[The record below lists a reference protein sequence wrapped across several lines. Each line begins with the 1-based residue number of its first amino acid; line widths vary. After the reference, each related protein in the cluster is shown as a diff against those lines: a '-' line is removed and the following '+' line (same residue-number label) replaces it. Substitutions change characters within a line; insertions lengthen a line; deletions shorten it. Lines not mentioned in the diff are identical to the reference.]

1 MSGIQI
7 ADAVVRVQALDG
19 QWETVGVDLLAGI
32 VPENISCS
40 SNEWG
45 SEKASFDLRR
55 DPGGIYPDL
64 TAFTPVD
71 IEVAGTKVWSG
82 RVSSTPSRDGSDSV
96 MNVQCEGWQYHL
108 DDDVYE
114 RRYVVGNMTGF
125 EDMRTFPAMDLT
137 ACAGAGATQNDGN
150 GVYLNFPPGIAATNG
165 KAVGMMLNLGPFTK
179 AARIVATWNGWGTD
193 ISTILYC
200 RVTDN
205 PGTLF
210 TVGSYS
216 DAFSATL
223 VAGPTTSA
231 GTPATAGQ
239 YVCFFLYRNGVTA
252 TPGEPGLWAKITDVK
267 IFASTAYESG
277 NASILKASDV
287 VSDAL
292 GRATIFLTDT
302 TGVTASSFSIPEYAP
317 DAPRTPREHIN
328 AVNAYHA
335 WRAQVTVDRRLLFQ
349 AQPTSPLFEAGEWSG
364 CEITD
369 ASMNDGDEIYS
380 RVIVEA
386 TGPDGVLMRTARSQA
401 QQTGVGLQAIA
412 SPVPDNPSFA
422 VNTTSWTPTGAT
434 ITRDTVTFDSTP
446 ASGRWDNTGAS
457 DVLGVGDALT
467 TTFTG
472 TFLAG
477 VTYTL
482 ALAIRN
488 TNALPTT
495 QAALRASFGHAASGD
510 QSVEYIPDSVGA
522 FTTRFISWQP
532 TANRASG
539 VTLTLT
545 AANIA
550 SLGYCWIDSLALFT
564 ATPTVVDRRGFR
576 RTKIL
581 PVSSALTTAA
591 AQQIADTYLSL
602 HRYTTY
608 RGSLQVTGQGGVRT
622 HQGGQGI
629 HPADLLLY
637 TQEKVRLTNRIN
649 PDDGSVGRDGTIA
662 SVSYDHN
669 TNTASVELDNRTTN
683 FESFL
688 ERLALLTGQ
697 VR

>member
-7 ADAVVRVQALDG
+7 ADATVRLQALDG
-19 QWETVGVDLLAGI
+19 VWETCGVDRLAGI
-32 VPENISCS
+32 VPENISCTA
-40 SNEWG
+40 NEWG

-71 IEVAGTKVWSG
+71 IEVGGTKVWAG

-96 MNVQCEGWQYHL
+96 VNVQCEGWQYHL

-114 RRYVVGNMTGF
+114 RRYVTASLGGYENI
-125 EDMRTFPAMDLT
+125 RTLPAMDLT
-137 ACAGAGATQNDGN
+137 ACAGAGVTENDGN
-150 GVYLNFPPGIAATNG
+150 GLYLNFPPGIAATNG
-165 KAVGMMLNLGPFTK
+165 KVVGVMLDLGPFTK
-179 AARIVATWNGWGTD
+179 AARVVATWNGWAADANT
-193 ISTILYC
+193 TLYC

-223 VAGPTTSA
+223 AVGPTTSA
-231 GTPATAGQ
+231 GTPATAGR
-239 YVCFFLYRNGVTA
+239 YVCFFLYRNGATA
-252 TPGEPGLWAKITDVK
+252 TPGEPGLWAKVTAATV
-267 IFASTAYESG
+267 FASTAYESG

-292 GRATIFLTDT
+292 GRGTIFLPDT
-302 TGVTASSFSIPEYAP
+302 TGVTATSFSIPEYAP

-335 WRAQVTVDRRLLFQ
+335 WRAQVTVDRRLIFQ
-349 AQPTSPLFEAGEWSG
+349 AQPSAPLFEAGEWSG

-380 RVIVEA
+380 RCIVEA
-386 TGPDGVLMRTARSQA
+386 AGPDGVLLRTARSQA
-401 QQTGVGLQAIA
+401 QQAGVGLQAVS

-422 VNTTSWTPTGAT
+422 TNTASWTAGGSI
-434 ITRDTVTFDSTP
+434 ITRDTVTFSSTP
-446 ASGRWDNTGAS
+446 AAGRWDNTGAS
-457 DVLGVGDALT
+457 DALGIADSLT

-472 TFLAG
+472 TFRAG
-477 VTYTL
+477 VPYVL
-482 ALAIRN
+482 MFAIRASAAVN
-488 TNALPTT
+488 SVYATFADPVALDGTQVLLTNISS
-495 QAALRASFGHAASGD
+495 AAFEFKTIGW
-510 QSVEYIPDSVGA
+510 
-522 FTTRFISWQP
+522 TP
-532 TANRASG
+532 TADRTSVVLQLNAPVG
-539 VTLTLT
+539 
-545 AANIA
+545 
-550 SLGYCWIDSLALFT
+550 GYFYIDSLQLFSAQ
-564 ATPTVVDRRGFR
+564 ATIVDRRGFR

-581 PVSSALTTAA
+581 PVSSAMTSAA
-591 AQQIADTYLSL
+591 AQQVADTYLSL
-602 HRYTTY
+602 HRYTPY
-608 RGSLQVTGQGGVRT
+608 RGTLQVTGQGGIRT

-669 TNTASVELDNRTTN
+669 TNTANVELDNRVSN

-688 ERLALLTGQ
+688 ERLSLLTGQ

>member
-19 QWETVGVDLLAGI
+19 QWETVGVDRLAGI

-40 SNEWG
+40 ANEWG

-71 IEVAGTKVWSG
+71 IEVGGTKVWSG

-96 MNVQCEGWQYHL
+96 VNVQCEGWQYHL

-114 RRYVVGNMTGF
+114 RRYVVGSMAEFVDYRSKYFAALG
-125 EDMRTFPAMDLT
+125 
-137 ACAGAGATQNDGN
+137 AGAGLAGAQVQADNNALVFTIPG
-150 GVYLNFPPGIAATNG
+150 GVTFTNG
-165 KAVGMMLNLGPFTK
+165 AFAGAMIDLGPFTT
-179 AARIVATWNGWGTD
+179 AQRIVMTWSAYGADANISIIARASADDGWTSSSD
-193 ISTILYC
+193 AIST
-200 RVTDN
+200 
-205 PGTLF
+205 
-210 TVGSYS
+210 
-216 DAFSATL
+216 TL
-223 VAGPTTSA
+223 VAGPTPSA
-231 GTPATAGQ
+231 GTFGTPGR
-239 YVCFFLYRNGVTA
+239 YVTLFIFRNGVTA
-252 TPGEPGLWAKITDVK
+252 APAAGTDWWVKVTDVK

-292 GRATIFLTDT
+292 GRATLFLTAT
-302 TGVTASSFSIPEYAP
+302 TGVTATSFSIPEYAP

-335 WRAQVTVDRRLLFQ
+335 WRTQVTVDRRLLFQ

-364 CEITD
+364 CEISD

-386 TGPDGVLMRTARSQA
+386 TGPDGVLMRTERYQA
-401 QQTGVGLQAIA
+401 QAIGA
-412 SPVPDNPSFA
+412 SAPADVISSPAPDNPTFA
-422 VNTTSWTPTGAT
+422 TNTATWTAGAST
-434 ITRDTVTFDSTP
+434 ITRDTVTFDTSP

-457 DVLGVGDALT
+457 DALNIGDTLT
-467 TTFTG
+467 ETFTG
-472 TFLAG
+472 TFRAG
-477 VTYTL
+477 AMYRLQVRTWESLGSGAYNLDVKFGTATDYGTAQWISSGPAWVTNEVYWT
-482 ALAIRN
+482 
-488 TNALPTT
+488 
-495 QAALRASFGHAASGD
+495 
-510 QSVEYIPDSVGA
+510 
-522 FTTRFISWQP
+522 P
-532 TANRASG
+532 TADATS
-539 VTLTLT
+539 VTLRLT
-545 AANIA
+545 MTRAT
-550 SLGYCWIDSLALFT
+550 GYFRFDGLSLAQQK
-564 ATPTVVDRRGFR
+564 PTIVDRRGFK

-581 PVSSALTTAA
+581 PVSSALTGAA

-602 HRYTTY
+602 HRYTPY
-608 RGSLQVTGQGGVRT
+608 RGSLTVTGQGGVRT

-683 FESFL
+683 FESFM
-688 ERLALLTGQ
+688 ERLALISGQ

>member
-1 MSGIQI
+1 MTGVQI
-7 ADAVVRVQALDG
+7 ADAVIRVQALDG
-19 QWETVGVDLLAGI
+19 TWETVGVDRLAGI
-32 VPENISCS
+32 VPENITCS
-40 SNEWG
+40 ANEWG
-45 SEKASFDLRR
+45 PEKASFDLRR

-71 IEVAGTKVWSG
+71 IEVGGTKVWSG

-96 MNVQCEGWQYHL
+96 VNVQCEGWQYHL

-125 EDMRTFPAMDLT
+125 EDMRTFPAMALT

-150 GVYLNFPPGIAATNG
+150 GVYLNFPPGIAATDG
-165 KAVGMMLNLGPFTK
+165 KVVGMMLDLGPFTK

-193 ISTILYC
+193 TNTILFC

-231 GTPATAGQ
+231 GTFGTPGR
-239 YVCFFLYRNGVTA
+239 YVTLFIYRNGLTA
-252 TPGEPGLWAKITDVK
+252 TPGEPGLWAKVTDVK

-302 TGVTASSFSIPEYAP
+302 TGVTATSFSIPEYAP

-335 WRAQVTVDRRLLFQ
+335 WRTQVTVDRRLLFQ
-349 AQPTSPLFEAGEWSG
+349 AQPSAPLFEAGEWSG
-364 CEITD
+364 CEISD

-380 RVIVEA
+380 RCIVEA
-386 TGPDGVLMRTARSQA
+386 TGPDGVLMRTERYQA
-401 QQTGVGLQAIA
+401 QAIGA
-412 SPVPDNPSFA
+412 SAPADVISSPAPDNPTFA
-422 VNTTSWTPTGAT
+422 TNTATWTAGAST
-434 ITRDTVTFDSTP
+434 ITRDTVTFDTSP

-457 DVLGVGDALT
+457 DALNIGDTLT
-467 TTFTG
+467 ETFTG
-472 TFLAG
+472 TFRAG
-477 VTYTL
+477 AMYRLQVRTWESLGSGAYNLDVKFGTATDYGTAQWISSGPAWVTNEVYWT
-482 ALAIRN
+482 
-488 TNALPTT
+488 
-495 QAALRASFGHAASGD
+495 
-510 QSVEYIPDSVGA
+510 
-522 FTTRFISWQP
+522 P
-532 TANRASG
+532 TADATS
-539 VTLTLT
+539 VTLRLT
-545 AANIA
+545 MTRAT
-550 SLGYCWIDSLALFT
+550 GYFRFDGLSLAQQK
-564 ATPTVVDRRGFR
+564 PTIVDRRGFK

-581 PVSSALTTAA
+581 PVSSALTGAA

-602 HRYTTY
+602 HRYTPY
-608 RGSLQVTGQGGVRT
+608 RGSLTVTGQGGVRT

>member
-1 MSGIQI
+1 VSGIQI
-7 ADAVVRVQALDG
+7 ADAIVRVQALDG
-19 QWETVGVDLLAGI
+19 VWETVGVDRLAGI

-71 IEVAGTKVWSG
+71 IEVGGTKVWSG

-96 MNVQCEGWQYHL
+96 VNVQCEGWQYHL

-114 RRYVVGNMTGF
+114 RRYVVGNMAEFVDYRSKYFAALG
-125 EDMRTFPAMDLT
+125 
-137 ACAGAGATQNDGN
+137 AGAGLAGAQVQADNNALVFTIPG
-150 GVYLNFPPGIAATNG
+150 GVTFTNG
-165 KAVGMMLNLGPFTK
+165 AFAGVMIDLGPFTT
-179 AARIVATWNGWGTD
+179 AQRIVMTWSAYGADANISIIARASADDGWTSSSD
-193 ISTILYC
+193 AIST
-200 RVTDN
+200 
-205 PGTLF
+205 
-210 TVGSYS
+210 
-216 DAFSATL
+216 TL

-231 GTPATAGQ
+231 GTFGTPGR
-239 YVCFFLYRNGVTA
+239 YVTLFIFRNGVTA
-252 TPGEPGLWAKITDVK
+252 APAAGTDWWAKVTDVK
-267 IFASTAYESG
+267 IFASTSYESG

-292 GRATIFLTDT
+292 GRATLFLTDT
-302 TGVTASSFSIPEYAP
+302 TGVTATSFSIPEYAP

-335 WRAQVTVDRRLLFQ
+335 WRTQVTVDRRLLFQ
-349 AQPTSPLFEAGEWSG
+349 AQPSAPLFEAGEWSG
-364 CEITD
+364 CEISD

-380 RVIVEA
+380 RCIVEA

-446 ASGRWDNTGAS
+446 AAGRWDKTGAS
-457 DVLGVGDALT
+457 DALAFGSWLS

-472 TFLAG
+472 TFTAG
-477 VTYTL
+477 VPYTL
-482 ALAIRN
+482 TFAIKASAAANYCAVEFGNR
-488 TNALPTT
+488 TT
-495 QAALRASFGHAASGD
+495 GDKTIAYLSNISTGWSTQTIAWTPSAS
-510 QSVEYIPDSVGA
+510 
-522 FTTRFISWQP
+522 TT
-532 TANRASG
+532 G
-539 VTLTLT
+539 VTLFF
-545 AANIA
+545 AASSANF
-550 SLGYCWIDSLALFT
+550 YYIDSLQLFS
-564 ATPTVVDRRGFR
+564 AQPTLVDRRGFR

-581 PVSSALTTAA
+581 PVSSALTAAA

-602 HRYTTY
+602 HRYTPY
-608 RGSLQVTGQGGVRT
+608 RGSLTVTGQGGVRT

-683 FESFL
+683 FESFM
-688 ERLALLTGQ
+688 ERLALISGQ

>member
-7 ADAVVRVQALDG
+7 ADAIVRVQALDG
-19 QWETVGVDLLAGI
+19 VWETVGVDRLAGI
-32 VPENISCS
+32 VPENISCTA
-40 SNEWG
+40 NEWG

-71 IEVAGTKVWSG
+71 IEVGGTKVWAG

-96 MNVQCEGWQYHL
+96 VNVQCEGWQYHL

-114 RRYVVGNMTGF
+114 RRYVVGSMGEF
-125 EDMRTFPAMDLT
+125 VDYRSKYYAALG
-137 ACAGAGATQNDGN
+137 AGAGLAGAQVQADNNALVMTIPG
-150 GVYLNFPPGIAATNG
+150 GVTFTNG
-165 KAVGMMLNLGPFTK
+165 AFAGVMLDMGPFTT
-179 AARIVATWNGWGTD
+179 AQRIVMTWSAYGADANIAMIARASADDGWSSSSD
-193 ISTILYC
+193 AIST
-200 RVTDN
+200 
-205 PGTLF
+205 
-210 TVGSYS
+210 
-216 DAFSATL
+216 TL

-231 GTPATAGQ
+231 GTFGTPGR
-239 YVCFFLYRNGVTA
+239 YVTLFIYRNGVTA
-252 TPGEPGLWAKITDVK
+252 APAAGTDWWAKVTDVK

-292 GRATIFLTDT
+292 GRGTIFLPDT
-302 TGVTASSFSIPEYAP
+302 TGVTATSFSIPEYAP
-317 DAPRTPREHIN
+317 DAPRTPREHIS

-335 WRAQVTVDRRLLFQ
+335 WRAQVTVDRRLIFQ
-349 AQPTSPLFEAGEWSG
+349 AQPSAPLFEAGEWSG
-364 CEITD
+364 CEIAD

-380 RVIVEA
+380 RCIVEA
-386 TGPDGVLMRTARSQA
+386 TGPDGVLMRTTRAQA
-401 QQTGVGLQAIA
+401 QQ
-412 SPVPDNPSFA
+412 SPSVLEVISSPAPDNPSFA
-422 VNTTSWTPTGAT
+422 TNTASWTAGTST
-434 ITRDTVTFDSTP
+434 ITRDTGTFDTTP

-457 DVLGVGDALT
+457 DNLGIGDSLT
-467 TTFTG
+467 ETFSG

-482 ALAIRN
+482 AFRLRPAF
-488 TNALPTT
+488 NANFSVE
-495 QAALRASFGHAASGD
+495 SFGHIASGD
-510 QSVEYIPDSVGA
+510 FATAGSFPPFPA
-522 FTTRFISWQP
+522 ATWTTVTISWTP
-532 TANRASG
+532 AANRASG
-539 VTLTLT
+539 VTFTLRPQYYGGVGL
-545 AANIA
+545 
-550 SLGYCWIDSLALFT
+550 SYCHIDSLALQT
-564 ATPTVVDRRGFR
+564 AKPTIVDRRGFR

-581 PVSSALTTAA
+581 PVSSAMTSAA

-602 HRYTTY
+602 HRYTPY
-608 RGSLQVTGQGGVRT
+608 RGTLQVTGQGGIRT

-669 TNTASVELDNRTTN
+669 TNTANVELDNRTTN
-683 FESFL
+683 FEAFL
-688 ERLALLTGQ
+688 GRHAVISGQ

>member
-7 ADAVVRVQALDG
+7 ADATVRLQALDG
-19 QWETVGVDLLAGI
+19 VWETCGVDRLAGI
-32 VPENISCS
+32 VPENISCTA
-40 SNEWG
+40 NEWG

-71 IEVAGTKVWSG
+71 IEVGGTKVLAG

-96 MNVQCEGWQYHL
+96 VNVQCEGWQYHL

-114 RRYVVGNMTGF
+114 RRYVIGSMGEFV
-125 EDMRTFPAMDLT
+125 DYRSKYYAAL
-137 ACAGAGATQNDGN
+137 GAGAALAGAQVQADANALVMTIPG
-150 GVYLNFPPGIAATNG
+150 GVTFTNSAYAG
-165 KAVGMMLNLGPFTK
+165 VMIDLGPFTT
-179 AARIVATWNGWGTD
+179 AQRIVMTWSAYGADANISIIARASADDGWSSSSD
-193 ISTILYC
+193 AIST
-200 RVTDN
+200 
-205 PGTLF
+205 
-210 TVGSYS
+210 
-216 DAFSATL
+216 TL

-231 GTPATAGQ
+231 GTFGTPGR
-239 YVCFFLYRNGVTA
+239 YVTLFIFRNGVTGA
-252 TPGEPGLWAKITDVK
+252 PAAGTDWWAKVTDVK

-292 GRATIFLTDT
+292 GRATLFLTDT
-302 TGVTASSFSIPEYAP
+302 TGVTATSFSIPEYAP

-335 WRAQVTVDRRLLFQ
+335 WRAQVTVDRRLIFQ
-349 AQPTSPLFEAGEWSG
+349 AQPSAPLFEAGEWSG
-364 CEITD
+364 CEIAD

-380 RVIVEA
+380 RCIVEA
-386 TGPDGVLMRTARSQA
+386 TGPDGVLLRTARAQA
-401 QQTGVGLQAIA
+401 QQAGVGLQAIA

-422 VNTTSWTPTGAT
+422 VNTASWTAAGSA
-434 ITRDTVTFDSTP
+434 ITRDTGTFDSTP
-446 ASGRWDNTGAS
+446 ASGRWDKTGAS
-457 DVLGVGDALT
+457 DALSFGLDLT

-472 TFLAG
+472 TFIAG
-477 VTYTL
+477 LTYTL
-482 ALAIRN
+482 TFAIKASAA
-488 TNALPTT
+488 TNNCGV
-495 QAALRASFGHAASGD
+495 QFGDLG
-510 QSVEYIPDSVGA
+510 
-522 FTTRFISWQP
+522 P
-532 TANRASG
+532 TANYAEAALVNISTGFTTQTIAWTPTANLTSAKLKFRAGGSP
-539 VTLTLT
+539 VF
-545 AANIA
+545 
-550 SLGYCWIDSLALFT
+550 YYIDSLQLFS
-564 ATPTVVDRRGFR
+564 AKPTIVDRRGFR

-581 PVSSALTTAA
+581 PVSSAMTSAA

-602 HRYTTY
+602 HRYTPY
-608 RGSLQVTGQGGVRT
+608 RGTLQVTGQGGIRT

-669 TNTASVELDNRTTN
+669 TNTANVELDNRTTN
-683 FESFL
+683 FEAFL
-688 ERLALLTGQ
+688 GRHAVISGQ